1 VTDETL
7 VAATDR
13 TLSKLGAGAEATA
26 TFAPRA
32 SIRVLPEIVREGDSV
47 QLVPRAQDRYE
58 IVGPL
63 GRGGMGEVSLADD
76 HDIGRKIAV
85 KRLVGEQ
92 SPHVVARFIDEV
104 RTVGRMEHP
113 NIVPVHDVGV
123 DGEGRFFFVM
133 KYVEGATLSSVIE
146 RLARGDEDAH
156 RRFGVE
162 QRLDIFVGI
171 LNALEYAHGR
181 GVLHRDIKPENVMIG
196 PHGEVMLTDWG
207 IARPIGAPDLEHP
220 AEPGQHAPTP
230 APAPVKTRASAE
242 TQDGAVIGTPMY
254 MSPEQARGATTE
266 LDAKSD
272 LYSAFVLL
280 FELLTLRHYLGE
292 CRNVM
297 EILVK
302 VQEMPCPEA
311 EDPIYVHPHQPAVRI
326 ELRHYLRHGLR
337 KAPADRFASC
347 AEALAELARVRSG
360 DMPVECPITFMKQ
373 RHFRLERYMDAHPV
387 RAIWIAGVIGLV
399 LLSCVGGFVALLV
412 ARLV

>member
-13 TLSKLGAGAEATA
+13 TLVQPGAGAEPNA
-26 TFAPRA
+26 TFAPRT

-47 QLVPRAQDRYE
+47 QLVPREQHRYE
-58 IVGPL
+58 IVGRL

-113 NIVPVHDVGV
+113 NIVPVHDVGI

-133 KYVEGATLSSVIE
+133 KYVEGETLSSVIE

-162 QRLDIFVGI
+162 QRLDIFVGV

-207 IARPIGAPDLEHP
+207 IARPIGAPDLEPP
-220 AEPGQHAPTP
+220 ADAGPPASTP
-230 APAPVKTRASAE
+230 AQTRASAE

-266 LDAKSD
+266 LDARSD

-280 FELLTLRHYLGE
+280 FELLTLRHVLGE

-302 VQEMPCPEA
+302 VQEMPCPDA
-311 EDPIYVHPHQPAVRI
+311 EDPVYLHPHQPAVRV
-326 ELRHYLRHGLR
+326 ELRHYLRRGLR

-373 RHFRLERYMDAHPV
+373 RHFRLERYMDAHPA
-387 RAIWIAGVIGLV
+387 RAVWIAGSAAAV
-399 LLSCVGGFVALLV
+399 LMGCVVGFVALLI
-412 ARLV
+412 ARLL